1 LNPGWDGLLLVDKPS
16 GPTSHDI
23 VAAVRRAT
31 GQRRVGHAGTLDPLA
46 SGLLPLVLGVATRLV
61 RFLPASPKDYTG
73 TLRLG
78 LTTHSDDVTGE
89 VLERHRGALPDAATV
104 IAAAATMRG
113 RLLQDPPTVSARK
126 VGGRRLYRLARQGV
140 AAKAAPAEVD
150 VRCFDLE
157 ATDSPAVYRFLVRV
171 SAGTYVRALV
181 RDLGLALG
189 CGGAVES
196 LRRTAIERMEPDSG
210 LAFDRNRPPRVE
222 RLRER
227 LIPPETMPLVPP
239 PVRLE
244 EPDQARRFLHGDT
257 VSVATA
263 QRGQGP
269 VAVYSADGQLLGVAE
284 QAERL
289 LRPRVVLSQRSA

>member
-23 VAAVRRAT
+23 VATVRRVS

-46 SGLLPLVLGVATRLV
+46 SGLLPLVLGAATRLV

-89 VLERHRGALPDAATV
+89 VLEQHRGELPDRENV
-104 IAAAATMRG
+104 VAAAAKMCG
-113 RLLQDPPTVSARK
+113 RLLQDPPAVSARK
-126 VGGRRLYRLARQGV
+126 VGGQRLYRLARRGV
-140 AAKAAPAEVD
+140 VVKAPPAEVE
-150 VRCFDLE
+150 VRSFDLE
-157 ATDSPAVYRFLVRV
+157 ATASPAVYRFITRV

-210 LAFDRNRPPRVE
+210 LAFDNDRPPSVE
-222 RLRER
+222 LLRER
-227 LIPPETMPLVPP
+227 LIPPASMPLVLPP
-239 PVRLE
+239 LRLE
-244 EPDQARRFLHGDT
+244 EAEQARRFLHGDA
-257 VSVATA
+257 VSVAA
-263 QRGQGP
+263 AEPSQGS
-269 VAVYSADGQLLGVAE
+269 VAVYAADGRLLGVADR
-284 QAERL
+284 AERL
-289 LRPRVVLSQRSA
+289 LRPRVVLPRR